1 MLEINTIIN
10 RTEVLVLDSDSL
22 VVNFG
27 NYVGHQSA
35 GNFTGGAT
43 FPYQLD
49 VNKLVNPSG

>member
-43 FPYQLD
+43 FPNQLD